1 MGTICLLPMEAL
13 LFFRSLHHTTLCDL
27 LTIGTIVSKPLQP
40 FNSTSCVT
48 KKLDITGELRNF
60 KHFDSH
66 IPSLKLYIGVTEGP
80 WKLVNC
86 VLRCCLM
93 LQPRFTLSPQRN
105 IRRVLKVF
113 QLNFIMKD
121 FFTTIEKTLQLFS
134 NTPTP
139 GQCILTVN
147 TEM

>member
-1 MGTICLLPMEAL
+1 MGWEPSVYFLWRLYY
-13 LFFRSLHHTTLCDL
+13 FFRSLHHITLCDL
-27 LTIGTIVSKPLQP
+27 LTISTIVSKPLYNP
-40 FNSTSCVT
+40 LIPLDVSR
-48 KKLDITGELRNF
+48 KLDITGELRHF

-66 IPSLKLYIGVTEGP
+66 IPSLKLYIGVTEDP

-86 VLRCCLM
+86 VLTCCLM
-93 LQPRFTLSPQRN
+93 LQPRFTLSPQR
-105 IRRVLKVF
+105 VLKSISA
-113 QLNFIMKD
+113 IMED

-134 NTPTP
+134 NAP